1 MPRMKRVIFYLSP
14 DQYARLSELAL
25 EQSRAG
31 DRVSV
36 AHLLR
41 EAVRER
47 QSDEKNESKDCF
59 SSKEVSHV

>member
-14 DQYARLSELAL
+14 EHYVRLKELAQ
-25 EQSRAG
+25 EQSRAS

-41 EAVRER
+41 QAIREFLD
-47 QSDEKNESKDCF
+47 QWVNIGD
-59 SSKEVSHV
+59 

>member
-1 MPRMKRVIFYLSP
+1 MPRMKRVIFYISP
-14 DQYARLSELAL
+14 EQYARLKELAQ

-41 EAVRER
+41 EAVREWLG
-47 QSDEKNESKDCF
+47 QWVEEQNSNE
-59 SSKEVSHV
+59 